1 MAKYNYANY
10 THSQLVE
17 EIKKLNKRKKYGLV
31 WEEEKTKEKFE
42 AESEGKLP
50 VLVEVKKREII
61 TDDENPTHILIEG
74 DNYHALSV
82 LNYTH
87 SKSIDVIYSDP
98 PYNTGNNDF
107 KYNDKFVD
115 REDSYR
121 HSKWL
126 SFMSKRLK
134 LAKSLLKNSGV
145 IFISIN
151 DIEQAQLKLLCDD
164 IFNEDNFL
172 ANLVWQNKEGGGSS
186 DSKYFRVKHEYILTY
201 AKKKESV
208 EIIGDDISNLD
219 RYKEQD
225 KHEKKRGPY
234 YLQKLGMGSIQYSDS
249 LDYPIKTPD
258 DTQVLPRDNNKGKK
272 ACWRW
277 SRKKLEWGIENDFIV
292 FKKDKEQTWQVYTKQ
307 YLYCDNEGNLIERT
321 QRPFGVIDKFSSTQA
336 SKEIREIDV
345 KPFSYPKP
353 KDLITYLIS
362 KHPNKSAIIADF
374 MAGSGTT
381 GQAVIELNNSDN
393 GDRQFILITNNEAN
407 ICTDVCYPRIK
418 KVIKGYKNTKGEAV
432 DGLGGNLKYY
442 KTNFIS
448 SEPTHRNKK
457 LLTEKSIDMLCI
469 KENTFDEVLN
479 QNDISIFKNQDKYT
493 AILFNEM
500 KITEFKK
507 EIIKLKL
514 PVSVYVFSL
523 EGDDFSEDF
532 QDIKN
537 EIKFCSIPEA
547 ILKVYRR
554 IYETSKPKK

>member
-1 MAKYNYANY
+1 MKPKPKANCQY
-10 THSQLVE
+10 WL
-17 EIKKLNKRKKYGLV
+17 K
-31 WEEEKTKEKFE
+31 
-42 AESEGKLP
+42 
-50 VLVEVKKREII
+50 KKREIK
-61 TDDENPTHILIEG
+61 TDANKPTHILIEG

-87 SKSIDVIYSDP
+87 SKSIDVIYIDP

-134 LAKSLLKNSGV
+134 LAKKLLKNNGV

-151 DIEQAQLKLLCDD
+151 DIEQAQLKMLCDE

-201 AKKKESV
+201 AKNKESAS
-208 EIIGDDISNLD
+208 IIGDNISNLD
-219 RYKEQD
+219 RYKQED
-225 KHEKKRGPY
+225 KHAKKRGPY

-249 LDYPIKTPD
+249 LDYPIKMPD
-258 DTQVLPRDNNKGKK
+258 GTQVKPKDNNKGKK

-277 SRKKLEWGIENDFIV
+277 SKKKLEWGIEKDFVV
-292 FKKDKEQTWQVYTKQ
+292 FKKDKDETWQVYTKQ
-307 YLYCDNEGNLIERT
+307 YLYCDNEGNIIERS

-353 KDLITYLIS
+353 KDLIIYLIS
-362 KHPNKSAIIADF
+362 KHPNKSAIVADF

-381 GQAVIELNNSDN
+381 GQAVMELNESDE
-393 GDRQFILITNNEAN
+393 GERQFILVTNNEAD
-407 ICTDVCYPRIK
+407 ICTEVCYPRVK
-418 KVIKGYKNTKGEAV
+418 KVIKGYKNTKREIV
-432 DGLGGNLKYY
+432 EGLGGNLKYY
-442 KTNFIS
+442 KTHFVG

-457 LLTEKSIDMLCI
+457 LLTEKSIEMLCI
-469 KENTFDEVLN
+469 RENTFEEVSIKT
-479 QNDISIFKNQDKYT
+479 DISIFKSEKKYT

-500 KITEFKK
+500 KMEEFKR
-507 EIIKLKL
+507 EIKKLKL
-514 PVSVYVFSL
+514 KVSVYVFSL
-523 EGDDFSEDF
+523 GG
-532 QDIKN
+532 
-537 EIKFCSIPEA
+537 
-547 ILKVYRR
+547 
-554 IYETSKPKK
+554 